1 MSAVVS
7 TGLRILLEK
16 ISERLAAAGIEAPG
30 VEAEGLLS
38 AALGDV
44 PRHLLYQEEREITDN
59 EQDLLE
65 QFISRRLAGEPLQY
79 ITGEAAF
86 RLLTLQVDRR
96 ALIPRPETEGLVE
109 VALRLMGSNRQA
121 LVLDAGTGSGAIAL
135 SLAVECPGW
144 RIVAAEVSQA
154 ALELARENADRYDV
168 GQIEWLEADITRL
181 DFWRHL
187 PPLDLVVS
195 NPPYVTEEE
204 WDELPREIRD
214 YEPKVAL
221 VAGPR
226 GLDVISALLE
236 GASTRVKP
244 GGLVVIEIGDTQG
257 DEVMELA
264 RLNGFVDARVAPD
277 LSARPR
283 YLIALQRR
291 NDG

>member
-1 MSAVVS
+1 VTAVVS
-7 TGLRILLEK
+7 TGLRHLLEK

-44 PRHLLYQEEREITDN
+44 PRHLLYQEELEITDD
-59 EQDLLE
+59 QQVILE
-65 QFISRRLAGEPLQY
+65 QFISRRLSGEPLQY

-135 SLAVECPGW
+135 SLAVECPQW
-144 RIVAAEVSQA
+144 RIVAVEISPA

-181 DFWRHL
+181 DFWRHMT
-187 PPLDLVVS
+187 PLDLVVS
-195 NPPYVTEEE
+195 NPPYVTEDE

-214 YEPKVAL
+214 YEPRVAL

-257 DEVMELA
+257 DEVVELA
-264 RLNGFVDARVAPD
+264 RINGFVDARVAPD

>member
-1 MSAVVS
+1 
-7 TGLRILLEK
+7 LRHLLEK
-16 ISERLAAAGIEAPG
+16 ISERLSEAGIEAPG
-30 VEAEGLLS
+30 VEAERLLS

-44 PRHLLYQEEREITDN
+44 PRHLLYQEERELTDD
-59 EQDLLE
+59 EHDLLE
-65 QFISRRLAGEPLQY
+65 HCLARRLQGEPLQY
-79 ITGEAAF
+79 VTGEAAF

-121 LVLDAGTGSGAIAL
+121 LVLDAGAGSGAIAL

-144 RIVAAEVSQA
+144 RIVAAEISPA

-168 GQIEWLEADITRL
+168 GQVEWLEADITRL

-195 NPPYVTEEE
+195 NPPYVTEAE
-204 WDELPREIRD
+204 WEELPREIRE

-226 GLDVISALLE
+226 GLDVISTILE
-236 GASTRVKP
+236 GASMRLKP
-244 GGLVVIEIGDTQG
+244 GGLIVIEIGDTQG

-264 RLNGFVDARVAPD
+264 RINGFADVRVAPD

-291 NDG
+291 NDS

>member
-7 TGLRILLEK
+7 TGLRHLLEK

-44 PRHLLYQEEREITDN
+44 PRHLLYQEEREITDD
-59 EQDLLE
+59 EQVILE

-86 RLLTLQVDRR
+86 RLLTLQIDRR

-135 SLAVECPGW
+135 SLAVECPQW
-144 RIVAAEVSQA
+144 RIVAAEISPA

-195 NPPYVTEEE
+195 NPPYVTVEE
-204 WDELPREIRD
+204 WEELPREIRE

-226 GLDVISALLE
+226 GFDVISALLE

-257 DEVMELA
+257 DEAIELA
-264 RLNGFVDARVAPD
+264 RINGFVDARVAPD

-283 YLIALQRR
+283 FLIALQRR
-291 NDG
+291 NYS